1 MLRLLLELF
10 ALFFAIMTIYRRLIQ
25 PFIQGMSGQKKTG
38 RNTEPPQG
46 MKFNSSPS
54 KKNMKAVDPKEI
66 QDAEFEEI
74 K

>member
-1 MLRLLLELF
+1 MRLLLELF
-10 ALFFAIMTIYRRLIQ
+10 ALFFAVTTIFRRVVK
-25 PFIQGMSGQKKTG
+25 PFLDGLKGKQKRYGQGGSGQ
-38 RNTEPPQG
+38 NTKFHTTPP
-46 MKFNSSPS
+46 